1 MRVPMLCR
9 FTVIAL
15 VLLTDPQSVRA
26 QSAPAD
32 PPGEQPLDPE
42 SPLAPLPE
50 LGVDWPDMAADLP
63 SDPSLRPVELP
74 APAETTEI
82 EGDRRYRVTLAGIID
97 GDRETILSRFNML
110 STLKDK
116 DDDPANVAQ
125 INRRAREDVILL
137 DNLLRAEGYYDAT
150 IETEVSGSDP
160 ILVTLRVEPGGR
172 YSFQTVDVAGL
183 DTTGPK
189 AADLRR
195 IYGVNPSDPVN
206 AEKVI
211 GGGVAL
217 ESELKA
223 AGYPFAIIGEPQV
236 VVDHETRTATLNLI
250 VTPGDEQR
258 FGVVRLS
265 GTKPPFGPRHV
276 ERISR
281 FKAGQV
287 YDQAKV
293 DDLKRALIATG
304 IISTADVKPV
314 PSGTPGVADIAVA
327 LETAPLRTLAA
338 EAGYGTG
345 EGARAEV
352 SWTHRN
358 LIRPEGAV
366 TFRGVAGTQE
376 QYIGAILRQSN
387 FRKRDQILNA
397 RVLVQNT
404 TRRAFDAR
412 TVEIGAGIER
422 QTNIIWQKKWIWS
435 LGAELV
441 ASDERDVRKIVGGG
455 RRTFLIGAFPA
466 SLSYDGSNDLL
477 DPTRGFRLSGRV
489 SPEVSIQNGTVGYV
503 RTQIDGSAYLP
514 TGDRITIAGR
524 VRFASIFGASS
535 TRIAPS
541 RRLYSG
547 GGGSV
552 RGYGFQRIGPRDIA
566 NDPAGGRSLAEFGL
580 EARVRVGDFG
590 IVPFIDGGNV
600 YASQL
605 PEFSRFR
612 YGAGIGGRYHSS
624 FGPIRI
630 DLATPLNP
638 RAGDPRVTIFVS
650 LGQAF

>member
-1 MRVPMLCR
+1 MPMLCR
-9 FTVIAL
+9 STVIAL
-15 VLLTDPQSVRA
+15 VLLAGPQGVLA
-26 QSAPAD
+26 QSEIVEPAA
-32 PPGEQPLDPE
+32 EQALDPE
-42 SPLAPLPE
+42 SPLAPMPE
-50 LGVDWPDMAADLP
+50 LGVEWPDMATDLP
-63 SDPSLRPVELP
+63 VDPSLPPNESPP
-74 APAETTEI
+74 AAETSTI
-82 EGDRRYRVTLAGIID
+82 EGDRRYRVTLEGIGN
-97 GDRETILSRFNML
+97 GDREAILSRFNLL

-116 DDDPANVAQ
+116 DDDPANMAQ
-125 INRRAREDVILL
+125 IDRRAREDVVLL

-150 IETEVSGSDP
+150 IDTEVSGNDP
-160 ILVTLRVEPGGR
+160 ILVTLRVETGKR
-172 YSFQTVDVAGL
+172 YTFQSVELAGL
-183 DTTGPK
+183 ESTGAK
-189 AADLRR
+189 APELRK
-195 IYGVNPSDPVN
+195 IYGVQPSDPVN
-206 AEKVI
+206 ADKVI

-223 AGYPFAIIGEPQV
+223 VGYPFAVIGEPQI
-236 VVDHETRTATLNLI
+236 VVDHETQTATLNLS
-250 VTPGDEQR
+250 VTTGDEQR

-265 GTKPPFGPRHV
+265 GTKPPFSARHV
-276 ERISR
+276 QRIAR
-281 FKAGQV
+281 FRSGQV

-293 DDLKRALIATG
+293 EDLKRALIATG

-314 PSGTPGVADIAVA
+314 PSGTPGIADIAVA
-327 LETAPLRTLAA
+327 LETAPLRTIAA

-345 EGARAEV
+345 EGVRAEV

-397 RVLVQNT
+397 RWLAQKT
-404 TRRAFDAR
+404 ARRAVDAR
-412 TVEIGAGIER
+412 TTENGAGNTR
-422 QTNIIWQKKWIWS
+422 KKNILGQKKGIGS
-435 LGAELV
+435 LGPELT
-441 ASDERDVRKIVGGG
+441 ASDERDVRRIVGGN

-477 DPTRGFRLSGRV
+477 DPTRGFRLSGRL
-489 SPEVSIQNGTVGYV
+489 SPEVSIQNGTIGYL
-503 RTQIDGSAYLP
+503 RSQLDGSAYVP
-514 TGDRITIAGR
+514 VGERFTIAGR
-524 VRFASIFGASS
+524 VRFGSIFGAG
-535 TRIAPS
+535 TARIAPS

-552 RGYGFQRIGPRDIA
+552 RGYGFQRIGPRDVA
-566 NDPAGGRSLAEFGL
+566 NDPVGGRSLAEFAL
-580 EARVRVGDFG
+580 ETRVRVGNFG

-600 YASQL
+600 YDSEI
-605 PEFSRFR
+605 PKFNGFR

-630 DLATPLNP
+630 DLATPINP
-638 RAGDPRVTIFVS
+638 RKGDPRITVFVS

>member
-1 MRVPMLCR
+1 MPMLCR
-9 FTVIAL
+9 STVIAL
-15 VLLTDPQSVRA
+15 AILAGPQCAFA
-26 QSAPAD
+26 QTETVEAAA
-32 PPGEQPLDPE
+32 EQALDPE
-42 SPLAPLPE
+42 SPLAPMPE
-50 LGVDWPDMAADLP
+50 LGVDWPDMAAELP
-63 SDPSLRPVELP
+63 VDPSLPPSELP
-74 APAETTEI
+74 PVAEASSMDGE
-82 EGDRRYRVTLAGIID
+82 RRYRVTLEGIGN
-97 GDRETILSRFNML
+97 GDRQTILSRFNLL

-150 IETEVSGSDP
+150 IDTEVSGNDP
-160 ILVTLRVEPGGR
+160 ILVTLRVETGMR
-172 YSFQTVDVAGL
+172 YTFQSVELSGL
-183 DTTGPK
+183 ESTGAK
-189 AADLRR
+189 ASELRK
-195 IYGVNPSDPVN
+195 IYGVQPSDPVN
-206 AEKVI
+206 ADKVI

-223 AGYPFAIIGEPQV
+223 VGYPFAVIGEPQV
-236 VVDHETRTATLNLI
+236 VVDHDTRTATLNLS

-265 GTKPPFGPRHV
+265 GTRPPFSARHV
-276 ERISR
+276 QRIAR
-281 FKAGQV
+281 FGSGQV

-314 PSGTPGVADIAVA
+314 PSGTPGIADIAVA
-327 LETAPLRTLAA
+327 LETAPLRTIAA

-345 EGARAEV
+345 EGVRAEV

-397 RVLVQNT
+397 RLIVQNT

-412 TVEIGAGIER
+412 TIEIGAGIER
-422 QTNIIWQKKWIWS
+422 QTNILWQKKWIWS
-435 LGAELV
+435 LGTELI
-441 ASDERDVRKIVGGG
+441 ASDERDVRRIVGGN
-455 RRTFLIGAFPA
+455 RRTFLIGALPA

-477 DPTRGFRLSGRV
+477 DPTRGFRLSGRL
-489 SPEVSIQNGTVGYV
+489 SPEASIQNGTSVYL
-503 RTQIDGSAYLP
+503 RSQLDGSAYLP
-514 TGDRITIAGR
+514 FGDRITVAGR
-524 VRFASIFGASS
+524 VRFGSIFGAE
-535 TRIAPS
+535 TARIAPS

-552 RGYGFQRIGPRDIA
+552 RGYGFQRIGPRDVA
-566 NDPAGGRSLAEFGL
+566 NDPVGGRSLAEFAL
-580 EARVRVGDFG
+580 ETRIRVGNFG

-600 YASQL
+600 YDSEL
-605 PEFSRFR
+605 PKFSGFR

-630 DLATPLNP
+630 DLATPINP
-638 RAGDPRVTIFVS
+638 RQGDPRVTIFVS